1 MTEDI
6 NKRVQQYVQIRDL
19 LKAMDAEHEAKR
31 KPIVELQQILS
42 GRIQQFMVDN
52 KITKG
57 IRTEAGTAYVSTRYT
72 ASLADPEA
80 FMKYVIENKDFD
92 LIDRRANATAVK
104 EYVGKH
110 NSLPPGCNLN
120 AIQTVGVRRGKPG
133 EPEA

>member
-6 NKRVQQYVQIRDL
+6 NQLVRDYVEARDI
-19 LKAMDAEHEAKR
+19 LKILDAKYETKR
-31 KPIVELQQILS
+31 KPIVEFQMKTS

-57 IRTEAGTAYVSTRYT
+57 VKTDAGTAYVSTRYT
-72 ASLADPEA
+72 TSLADPEA
-80 FMKYVIENKDFD
+80 FMQHVINNKDFD
-92 LIDRRANATAVK
+92 LLDRRANATAVK
-104 EYVGKH
+104 EYVGKN

-133 EPEA
+133 EA